1 MRYVMR
7 TGSSSAQT
15 SQFHTE
21 LLKGIGT
28 RKLAVSVESRRE
40 AAYTFAK
47 IQPKL
52 HAEGT
57 MPKKPKNNMEHDA
70 RFIASVDLIGRTGAE
85 EFRIQY
91 CDEEAPPVIWMASAS
106 WNGIWEVAASINP
119 LTAVFRLLDEVID
132 GAICTHCER
141 PSGFEPST
149 DPMPLSTHVCW
160 YQWDP
165 STKKFARG
173 CA

>member
-1 MRYVMR
+1 MR
-7 TGSSSAQT
+7 TGLNSARTFQSHIASPKIT
-15 SQFHTE
+15 
-21 LLKGIGT
+21 GT
-28 RKLAVSVESRRE
+28 RKLAVSAESRRE
-40 AAYTFAK
+40 AASTFAK
-47 IQPKL
+47 IRLKH
-52 HAEGT
+52 HAEGI
-57 MPKKPKNNMEHDA
+57 MPKKPKNNMENDA
-70 RFIASVDLIGRTGAE
+70 RFIAGVDLIGRTGAE

-91 CDEEAPPVIWMASAS
+91 CEEEAPPVIWMASAS
-106 WNGIWEVAASINP
+106 WNGIWEVGASTNP

-160 YQWDP
+160 YQYDP